1 MANTKHYTFFTDEIG
16 YEQTETKGGKDYFVT
31 GYISTK
37 DRDLVNDVVS
47 EEALSSMLSQINH
60 KNIKLDVEHEAWR
73 EENPS
78 IVPVG
83 KIVEAKRDDKG
94 IFVKAVLNRAHGR
107 FKEVWDSVK
116 SGFLD
121 AFSIAFK
128 TTSYV
133 HKVVD
138 GVKTRVLNGVELLN
152 VALTGNP
159 VNPECKMTEV
169 FTKSLKDMEDIKM
182 AEVEIKDES
191 PEQPVEEASTEAT
204 PEPEATEEA
213 PAEESAAEA
222 EAEAEANEE
231 AEEDGDDDNGDESNG
246 EIEQKALERISKL
259 ENDLAEAKTEIK
271 SLTKKLNEPI
281 LKDNVETLD
290 KEQDIQIKGNVSP
303 LDAI

>member
-1 MANTKHYTFFTDEIG
+1 MEKTKTYTFYTDEVG
-16 YEQTETKGGKDYFVT
+16 YERIENKGGKDYYVT

-37 DRDLVNDVVS
+37 DRDLMNDVVS
-47 EEALSSMLSQINH
+47 EEALSSMLSQISH

-83 KIVEAKRDDKG
+83 KIIEAKKDEKG
-94 IFVKAVLNRAHGR
+94 IFVKAILNRAHSR
-107 FKEVWDSVK
+107 FKEVWESVK

-128 TTSYV
+128 TTNYV

-182 AEVEIKDES
+182 VEEVIEKKDEEVQ
-191 PEQPVEEASTEAT
+191 EQPAEEATEEASTEESSEESSEEAEPEAEAE
-204 PEPEATEEA
+204 PEPEA
-213 PAEESAAEA
+213 EA
-222 EAEAEANEE
+222 E
-231 AEEDGDDDNGDESNG
+231 G
-246 EIEQKALERISKL
+246 EVEQKALARITKL
-259 ENDLAEAKTEIK
+259 EKDLDKAKTEIK

-290 KEQDIQIKGNVSP
+290 KEQVAIKGNVSP

>member
-128 TTSYV
+128 TTKYI

-138 GVKTRVLNGVELLN
+138 GVKTRILNGVELLN

-222 EAEAEANEE
+222 EPEAEANEE

>member
-1 MANTKHYTFFTDEIG
+1 MANTKNYTFFTDEVG
-16 YEQTETKGGKDYFVT
+16 YEETETKGGKDYFVT

-47 EEALSSMLSQINH
+47 ENALSEMLNQINH

-83 KIVEAKRDDKG
+83 KIIEAKRDEKG
-94 IFVKAVLNRAHGR
+94 IFVKAILNRAHGR

-138 GVKTRVLNGVELLN
+138 GVKTRILNGVELLN

-169 FTKSLKDMEDIKM
+169 FTKSLNDMEEIKM
-182 AEVEIKDES
+182 AEEVVEKKDE
-191 PEQPVEEASTEAT
+191 EVQ
-204 PEPEATEEA
+204 A
-213 PAEESAAEA
+213 PAEEAAPVAEEPAVEPVAEVEA
-222 EAEAEANEE
+222 EVEEPTEE
-231 AEEDGDDDNGDESNG
+231 ASEV
-246 EIEQKALERISKL
+246 EQKALDRITKL
-259 ENDLAEAKTEIK
+259 EDDLADAKTEIK

-290 KEQDIQIKGNVSP
+290 KEQIVAKGTYNP
-303 LDAI
+303 LDAV

>member
-1 MANTKHYTFFTDEIG
+1 MADIKHYTFFTDEVG
-16 YEQTETKGGKDYFVT
+16 YEQTETKGGKDYFIT

-47 EEALSSMLSQINH
+47 EEALSSMLGQINH

-83 KIVEAKRDDKG
+83 KIIEAKRDAKG
-94 IFVKAVLNRAHGR
+94 IFVKAILNRAHGR

-169 FTKSLKDMEDIKM
+169 FTKSLKDMEEIKM
-182 AEVEIKDES
+182 
-191 PEQPVEEASTEAT
+191 VEEVVEKKDDEVQEEPAPVAEETEA
-204 PEPEATEEA
+204 EPEAE
-213 PAEESAAEA
+213 PEA
-222 EAEAEANEE
+222 EAEAEPE
-231 AEEDGDDDNGDESNG
+231 AEESADEPAEEESDV
-246 EIEQKALERISKL
+246 EQKALDRITKL
-259 ENDLAEAKTEIK
+259 EEDLAEAKTEIK
-271 SLTKKLNEPI
+271 SLTKKLDEPI

-290 KEQDIQIKGNVSP
+290 KEQEMQMKGNVNP